1 MIKSKDEILT
11 SVNSLVGE
19 EASDDVLAILE
30 DITDTMD
37 DYERR
42 ISESGD
48 WEAKYNANDQAWR
61 EKYKARFLSPG
72 ASENESI
79 DIEAE
84 GVKIETDDAPETF
97 EDLFE

>member
-1 MIKSKDEILT
+1 MIRTKDEILA
-11 SVNSLVGE
+11 SVNQLVGE
-19 EASDDVLAILE
+19 DASDDVLAILE
-30 DITDTMD
+30 DITDTVD

-48 WEAKYNANDQAWR
+48 WEARYNENDQAWR
-61 EKYKARFLSPG
+61 EKYKARFLNSAG
-72 ASENESI
+72 TEIESV

-84 GVKIETDDAPETF
+84 GVDIETDETPETF

>member
-1 MIKSKDEILT
+1 MIKSKDEILA
-11 SVNSLVGE
+11 SVNQLVGE
-19 EASDDVLAILE
+19 DASDDVLAILE
-30 DITDTMD
+30 DITDTVD

-48 WEAKYNANDQAWR
+48 WEAKYNENDQAWR
-61 EKYKARFLSPG
+61 EKYKARFLSAG
-72 ASENESI
+72 ASENASI

-84 GVKIETDDAPETF
+84 GVEIETDDVPETF